1 MQCKDLG
8 RWLEKRDIH
17 ETQECADISFHL
29 ETCPHCRA
37 LYEADNE
44 LESVIGSALTPT
56 ELPRELALRIDRE
69 IDLAGEPPQNP
80 KTFDMKKAGIA
91 AAVLLMF
98 VTGLI
103 LMGRPGPRFQTLHQL
118 GEQAVLDHLRG
129 NTVLAFDAAGLAR
142 ALGPINRELGFQVRL
157 PDLSKEGVVLLGGRL
172 CVLGKC
178 RAAYFVLEEQG
189 NQGRTGS
196 LFIMGLAALDFP
208 LPEGSRFTSRI
219 RGCDTRVWK
228 DNGQVYAMVF

>member
-1 MQCKDLG
+1 MQCKDLD

-17 ETQECADISFHL
+17 ETQACPDIASHL

-37 LYEADNE
+37 LYEADTV
-44 LESVIGSALTPT
+44 LESLVSDAFSPAG
-56 ELPRELALRIDRE
+56 LPDGLAQRIDRA
-69 IDLAGEPPQNP
+69 IDRAQAPPSP
-80 KTFDMKKAGIA
+80 RKKFDMKKAGIA

-98 VTGLI
+98 VTGLF
-103 LMGRPGPRFQTLHQL
+103 LMGRPGPRFETLHQL
-118 GEQAVLDHLRG
+118 GEQAAMDHLRG
-129 NTVLAFDAAGLAR
+129 NTALAFDAAGLAR
-142 ALGPINRELGFQVRL
+142 ALGAINRELGFQVRL

-172 CVLGKC
+172 CALGKC
-178 RAAYFVLEEQG
+178 RAAYFVLEKPDKP
-189 NQGRTGS
+189 GRTGS